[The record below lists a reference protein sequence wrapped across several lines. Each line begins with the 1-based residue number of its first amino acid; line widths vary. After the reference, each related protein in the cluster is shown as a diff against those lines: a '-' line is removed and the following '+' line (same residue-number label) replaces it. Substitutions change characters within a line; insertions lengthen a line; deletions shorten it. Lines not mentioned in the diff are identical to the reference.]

1 VNRLARFWKST
12 VGKKVVMAITGLI
25 MVGFLIGHMAGNL
38 QVFVSAARLNAY
50 AAFLHSLGEVLW
62 MIRGVLVLALVLHI
76 VAAVQLI
83 LIDRAARPVAY
94 AKHER
99 PASTFAS
106 RTMRWGGLALA
117 IFIVL
122 HLMHFTTGTLRPA
135 PFVPGDVYRNV
146 VDSFR
151 IWWVS
156 ALYIAAMIAV
166 GLHLYHG
173 TWSVFRTL
181 GISPASAHPLAHR
194 ISLAIAFI
202 VWLGFTIVPVG
213 ILLGWAR

>member
-1 VNRLARFWKST
+1 VNRLARFWGST
-12 VGKKVVMAITGLI
+12 VGKKIVMGVTGLI

-38 QVFVSAARLNAY
+38 QVFLGAQRLNGY
-50 AAFLHSLGEVLW
+50 AAFLHGLGEILW
-62 MIRGVLVLALVLHI
+62 MIRGVLLAALILHVI
-76 VAAVQLI
+76 AAVQLI
-83 LIDRAARPVAY
+83 RIDRAARPVAY
-94 AKHER
+94 ARHETQ
-99 PASTFAS
+99 AATLAS
-106 RTMRWGGLALA
+106 RTMRWGGLVLA

-135 PFVPGDVYRNV
+135 PFSPTDVYGNV
-146 VDSFR
+146 TGSFM
-151 IWWVS
+151 IPWVS

-181 GISPASAHPLAHR
+181 GMAPPSARPLQHR
-194 ISLAIAFI
+194 ISLVLAVI

-213 ILLGWAR
+213 VLLRWAR